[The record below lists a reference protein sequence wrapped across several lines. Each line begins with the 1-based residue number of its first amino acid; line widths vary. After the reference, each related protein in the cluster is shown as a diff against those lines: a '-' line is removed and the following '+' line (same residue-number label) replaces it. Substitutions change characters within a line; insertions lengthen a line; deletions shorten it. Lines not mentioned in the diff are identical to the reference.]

1 MNRLIQGPT
10 FILFDN
16 FFRPYVYHFF
26 QIFQT
31 LHLFSLPSFPGPTFI
46 IVSTLQMFAG
56 IYGES
61 TFRTCKNDRETLY
74 RGKPQ

>member
-1 MNRLIQGPT
+1 MEKITANMRRLTVTAQPSGM
-10 FILFDN
+10 
-16 FFRPYVYHFF
+16 
-26 QIFQT
+26 T
-31 LHLFSLPSFPGPTFI
+31 LSKADYEED
-46 IVSTLQMFAG
+46 TLQMFAG

>member
-1 MNRLIQGPT
+1 MK
-10 FILFDN
+10 
-16 FFRPYVYHFF
+16 
-26 QIFQT
+26 
-31 LHLFSLPSFPGPTFI
+31 LPSMRATEDQNYTPEMNIMDFFFEGFLLYMD
-46 IVSTLQMFAG
+46 SHTLQMFAG